1 MRVLIFG
8 ATGMLGGGVL
18 RESLAATDVSAVTA
32 IGRTATG
39 QRHAKLGETLV
50 PGLMENSSQIEDG
63 QLTGFDACFFC
74 VGVSSSGMSEAAYTQ
89 ATYALTTG
97 VAARLARL
105 NPGMA
110 FVYIS
115 AAGAD
120 SSGKGGSMWARVRG
134 RTENALLAMPFGR
147 VHILRPGVIQP
158 LNGARSKTR
167 SYQLFYQLAGPLLTL
182 LRKLCPGHI
191 LSTEIIGLAMLRLAR
206 QGAPSPILESRDI
219 DATVNPRMHS

>member
-1 MRVLIFG
+1 LRVLIFG
-8 ATGMLGGGVL
+8 ATGMVGGGAL
-18 RESLAATDVSAVTA
+18 RECLAAPDVSAVTA
-32 IGRTATG
+32 LGRTATG

-50 PGLMENSSQIEDG
+50 AGLMEDPLLIEDR

-74 VGVSSSGMSEAAYTQ
+74 VGISSSGMSEAAYTQ
-89 ATYALTTG
+89 ATYTFTTS

-110 FVYIS
+110 FVYVS
-115 AAGAD
+115 GAGAD
-120 SSGKGGSMWARVRG
+120 SSGKGASMWARVRG

-167 SYQLFYQLAGPLLTL
+167 SYRLFYQLTGPLLTL
-182 LRKLCPGHI
+182 LRKLSPGHI
-191 LSTEIIGLAMLRLAR
+191 LSTEIVGQAMLLLAR
-206 QGAPSPILESRDI
+206 QGSPSPILESRDI
-219 DATVNPRMHS
+219 GALVNRHAEK